1 MKKEKDNPKADEFD
15 NNSEKHSGP
24 NRKKRTLGVDP
35 DKRNQLMIKQLNE
48 FLSSPE
54 RVRKLFEQLSY
65 KEITKN

>member
-1 MKKEKDNPKADEFD
+1 MKKEKDNPKADEFN

-35 DKRNQLMIKQLNE
+35 ERREQLMIKQLNE

-54 RVRKLFEQLSY
+54 RVRKLFEQLS
-65 KEITKN
+65 TKK